1 MIRFLRR
8 VLALMSATAAFL
20 LAAAMLALPS
30 YSALATP
37 SGSHRVVSASK
48 KAKHKKKQKK
58 SKKKA
63 KPKQE
68 EKAAGPSVSVVG
80 LGINRL
86 YVPAGKTV
94 SSNAQCAEMV
104 ASENPSVP
112 IGPPQQVYL
121 VAFMRATDIPASA
134 PTRIA
139 DELPEGDSD
148 LDEPELSPP
157 TPWSKAFAS
166 GSFVFGSPP
175 GSTKDLF
182 HALILSAS
190 AEEGEYE
197 GPSAE
202 EFDGIYSWTVSVEV
216 GGHTLTS
223 AAKVTVDCPIL
234 R

>member
-8 VLALMSATAAFL
+8 VLALMSTTAAFL

-30 YSALATP
+30 YSALAAP
-37 SGSHRVVSASK
+37 SGSHRVASASK
-48 KAKHKKKQKK
+48 KAKHKKKQKRP
-58 SKKKA
+58 KKKA

-68 EKAAGPSVSVVG
+68 EKAGPSVSVIG
-80 LGINRL
+80 LGVNRL

-94 SSNAQCAEMV
+94 KSDAQCAEMV

-166 GSFVFGSPP
+166 GSFVFGGPP
-175 GSTKDLF
+175 GSTKNLF

-202 EFDGIYSWTVSVEV
+202 EFDGTYSWTVSVEA

-223 AAKVTVDCPIL
+223 TAKVTVDCPLL